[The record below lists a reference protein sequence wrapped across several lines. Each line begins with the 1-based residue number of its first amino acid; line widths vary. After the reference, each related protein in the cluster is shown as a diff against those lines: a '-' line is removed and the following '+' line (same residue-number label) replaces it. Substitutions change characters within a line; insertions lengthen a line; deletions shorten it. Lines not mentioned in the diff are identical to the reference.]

1 MAIVIEQSIVSDA
14 TKEHVSLKLVCG
26 SVCPERAGLVLT
38 IKHLTFARRVG
49 RFCRAGSPPCLMN

>member
-26 SVCPERAGLVLT
+26 SVFGLIVPSGLG
-38 IKHLTFARRVG
+38 LF
-49 RFCRAGSPPCLMN
+49 